1 MKPSLA
7 RVSPTSLLC
16 CVSRPGC
23 GNSTAGD
30 ALNFHPYLHD
40 CIADGLFHSD
50 GTFVPFGNM
59 NEEAL
64 NKRFGE
70 LCDNGFL
77 KECLIEE
84 SDAAQILSQ
93 EHTGFS
99 VWLGEPFQDSESA
112 KFVARLVPHSFSDG
126 GYIERGPLSLE
137 RLTVTDVNRGSWAH
151 CRYKKYLYEHRKPL
165 SKSQTNQPRSW
176 YSKLNPYKH

>member
-7 RVSPTSLLC
+7 RASPTSLLC
-16 CVSRPGC
+16 CVSRPGR
-23 GNSTAGD
+23 GNTTAGD
-30 ALNFHPYLHD
+30 ALNFHPHLHD

-93 EHTGFS
+93 KHTGIS
-99 VWLGEPFQDSESA
+99 VWVGEPFQDSESS
-112 KFVARLVPHSFSDG
+112 KFVAR
-126 GYIERGPLSLE
+126 YIERGPLSLE
-137 RLTVTDVNRGSWAH
+137 RLAVTEASVVCTTKRGEQP
-151 CRYKKYLYEHRKPL
+151 KFDPL
-165 SKSQTNQPRSW
+165 DFLALLCCHVPR
-176 YSKLNPYKH
+176 PCE